1 MSGVADVRCGGCR
14 CGGCRTIFKLE
25 GQARGSMNHLALL
38 LPLLIFLPY
47 FSFAEPYPFPS
58 AFPSGSRPEV
68 EQIRQLQKSLSEKET
83 ENRSLRERIK
93 ELESFGQRTEEAC
106 QCLPKPPNATG
117 LVASKVEYRCQ
128 EAKGAGFS
136 LQCSDVGDPWWG
148 ACHPYAWPTCNLS
161 HDAFAHMPTFKAPL
175 ESDFASFPLPPS
187 ISTQYASV
195 DPALLILASEGPIRL
210 TSPTPDCTPP
220 PPPPLEEFLVIGAS
234 LNLVDKQLLVA
245 CGGSKCFSWDMQHRG
260 QWQFFAD
267 TRERREGHGAAAMK
281 DGSGNVLLLGGH
293 GSQFTAEIVPHG
305 PLIPLQHSVF
315 GSCLIHLVDQLIVT
329 GGGTEYH
336 HFVDRYD
343 LTGKSRDLTGFI
355 GPLPNMLQGRGGHAC
370 GSFTDANGDQVLIVT
385 GGRTPDPNDIYS
397 TMPIDTTELLFQAAS
412 SWTPGAALPRP
423 LVGARAA
430 SLPLTL
436 IVTGGQVDDDDDNDG
451 EEDDPMDQIIRYL
464 PNEERWEIQEWKL
477 PLPSF
482 NHALLPVDLDKL
494 C

>member
-1 MSGVADVRCGGCR
+1 MGR
-14 CGGCRTIFKLE
+14 FKLE
-25 GQARGSMNHLALL
+25 GQARGSMNHLAFL
-38 LPLLIFLPY
+38 LPLLNFLPY
-47 FSFAEPYPFPS
+47 FSVSEPYPFPS
-58 AFPSGSRPEV
+58 TSPSGSRPEV
-68 EQIRQLQKSLSEKET
+68 EQIRQLERSLSEKET

-93 ELESFGQRTEEAC
+93 ELESFGQRTEEVC

-128 EAKGAGFS
+128 KAK
-136 LQCSDVGDPWWG
+136 G

-161 HDAFAHMPTFKAPL
+161 DDAFAHLPTFKAPL
-175 ESDFASFPLPPS
+175 ESGFASFSLPPS
-187 ISTQYASV
+187 ISIQYASV
-195 DPALLILASEGPIRL
+195 DPALLVLASEGPIRL

-234 LNLVDKQLLVA
+234 LNLVDKHLLVA
-245 CGGSKCFSWDMQHRG
+245 CGGSKCFSWELQNCV

-281 DGSGNVLLLGGH
+281 DGSGNVLLLGGYLN
-293 GSQFTAEIVPHG
+293 QFTAEIVPHG
-305 PLIPLQHSVF
+305 PVIPLQHSVF
-315 GSCLIHLVDQLIVT
+315 GSCLIHLVDQFIVT

-336 HFVDRYD
+336 HYVDRYD

-355 GPLPNMLQGRGGHAC
+355 GPLPDMLQGRGGHAC
-370 GSFTDANGDQVLIVT
+370 GSFTDSNGDQVLIVT

-397 TMPIDTTELLFQAAS
+397 TMPIDTTELLFPAAI

-430 SLPLTL
+430 SLPFTL
-436 IVTGGQVDDDDDNDG
+436 IVTGGQVDDDNDG
-451 EEDDPMDQIIRYL
+451 EEDPMDQIIRYL

-477 PLPSF
+477 PLPSS
-482 NHALLPVDLDKL
+482 NHALLPVHLDKL
-494 C
+494 CT